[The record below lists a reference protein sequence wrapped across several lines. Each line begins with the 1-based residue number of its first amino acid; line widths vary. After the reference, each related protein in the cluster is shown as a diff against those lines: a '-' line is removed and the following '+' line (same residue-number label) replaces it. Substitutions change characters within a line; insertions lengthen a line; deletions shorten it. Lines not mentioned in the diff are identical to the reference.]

1 MRVLEIGLRGIAPVG
16 QTRRPDGDQAGRRVR
31 IVYQGGDSSAARARR
46 DGWPKGAKLRAVP
59 PAASETRKRP
69 LVNGQPTDLLLT
81 IDVFNGERPGQAKGA
96 YEIAKKSA
104 GDVKPITGVGDEAYW
119 DDVLR
124 VFRVVKGNVGVDVTI
139 ASDLGG
145 LKTARAIAEKVVAKL
160 P

>member
-1 MRVLEIGLRGIAPVG
+1 MKKGGTDESARDRTRGVAPVG
-16 QTRRPDGDQAGRRVR
+16 QTRRP
-31 IVYQGGDSSAARARR
+31 
-46 DGWPKGAKLRAVP
+46 
-59 PAASETRKRP
+59 
-69 LVNGQPTDLLLT
+69 
-81 IDVFNGERPGQAKGA
+81 GERPEQAKGA
-96 YEIAKKSA
+96 YDIAKKNA
-104 GDVKPITGVGDEAYW
+104 GDVKPIGGVGDEAYW

>member
-1 MRVLEIGLRGIAPVG
+1 MRVLEIALAGLLL
-16 QTRRPDGDQAGRRVR
+16 
-31 IVYQGGDSSAARARR
+31 
-46 DGWPKGAKLRAVP
+46 WAK
-59 PAASETRKRP
+59 PAAPTATKRVEACALFNKAEIQALIGRAAMDGRKSEVAELSSCSFGNPKAP
-69 LVNGQPTDLLLT
+69 LVNGQPTDVLLT

-96 YEIAKKSA
+96 YDIAKKNT
-104 GDVKPITGVGDEAYW
+104 GDVKPIGGVGDEAYW

-145 LKTARAIAEKVVAKL
+145 LKTARAIAENVVAKL